1 MNAIATISRPSI
13 SLKLCLL
20 AGLLAGGLSL
30 SIGHVRAAELPG
42 PVSLA
47 STDQTGYLTAVK
59 ESALPSEDADYT
71 IVLNDNGLFVSVTT
85 GSITFQLQD
94 SVTMTLDQGDVAVV
108 TGDAAR
114 GSYIEMLSGS
124 AEVSTGLAD
133 TAPQFVTTS
142 LGIAT
147 ARANADDAEI
157 AAINADLAD
166 QATEA
171 VAPIGE

>member
-1 MNAIATISRPSI
+1 MNAIATISRTSI

-30 SIGHVRAAELPG
+30 SIGHARAAELPG
-42 PVSLA
+42 PASLA
-47 STDQTGYLTAVK
+47 STDQAGYLAAVK
-59 ESALPSEDADYT
+59 DSAVASADADFT
-71 IVLNDNGLFVSVTT
+71 TVLNDNGLFVSVTT
-85 GSITFQLQD
+85 GSVTFQLQD
-94 SVTMTLDQGDVAVV
+94 TVTMTLDQGDVAVV

-124 AEVSTGLAD
+124 AEVSTGSAD
-133 TAPQFVTTS
+133 AAPQFVSTS

-147 ARANADDAEI
+147 ARANASDAEI

-171 VAPIGE
+171 VAPASE